1 MIWQI
6 SEEHALSIFRVL
18 FYSEDGG
25 STFLSNVGN
34 YLIDYMT
41 SNPEDCKLQNSVLQV

>member
-1 MIWQI
+1 MWQI

-34 YLIDYMT
+34 YLIHYMT
-41 SNPEDCKLQNSVLQV
+41 SKPEHYKLQTSVLQV